1 MNKWKIAFWICLAI
15 LLLITSFGFY
25 SIIDQAITM
34 TYQKEGYTD
43 TINDRDNLIEII
55 NKTNL
60 TKTQIEKE
68 LTDDKL
74 YEYMDYLGEIESII
88 LDLSSDSPELAD
100 QLKQRFKYSFTGSEL
115 LLSSVSF
122 LLKIQQDVNPKIADK
137 IINLQRFC
145 NQIGLYPIGN

>member
-74 YEYMDYLGEIESII
+74 YEYMDYLGEIKSII